1 MGIDFNCGF
10 WVFAARMFDY
20 MDAGKMEG
28 VTFRLMTFTQQQ
40 TANISTENEQKEL
53 ESGRNMALRC
63 EVSSTEALP

>member
-1 MGIDFNCGF
+1 
-10 WVFAARMFDY
+10 MFDY

-40 TANISTENEQKEL
+40 VANINTEEEQKEL

-63 EVSSTEALP
+63 EVSATAAPTNEIPS